1 MISKVFHAL
10 LTKCRENVA
19 DIKEKISKVK
29 KDEAQYLTSM
39 LEKVTSKLEKRQWLN
54 FRNSLNLLLH
64 MWTMNDQH

>member
-54 FRNSLNLLLH
+54 FRNLLNLLLH
-64 MWTMNDQH
+64 IVDNE